1 MISTLFFKKEKE
13 KKSPYFWQEPPPS
26 FTQLCQA
33 ADVLSNV
40 TSVNIVTIIVITS
53 VDITV
58 NITAIVVTVTAR
70 KSSKSESVSS
80 FHNFTFLI
88 LLRTQQEI
96 SQLISDSQLLNPALV
111 LAIIHNQVLQ

>member
-1 MISTLFFKKEKE
+1 MISNLFFKNGKN
-13 KKSPYFWQEPPPS
+13 SPYFWQEPPPS

-58 NITAIVVTVTAR
+58 NITAIVVPVTAR

-111 LAIIHNQVLQ
+111 LAIIHNQVLE

>member
-13 KKSPYFWQEPPPS
+13 KKLPYFWQEPPPS

-58 NITAIVVTVTAR
+58 NITTIVVTVTAR

-80 FHNFTFLI
+80 FHIHNFTFLI

-96 SQLISDSQLLNPALV
+96 SQLISDSPLLNLV
-111 LAIIHNQVLQ
+111 LAIIHNQVLG